1 MLNDQGRNVPELFR
15 PGETAQTWEERRKE
29 LRSILEESIYGAFP
43 KEKPEVESVITSVD
57 NNAFGGKAVMTNAVI
72 FVKAGDLAFKFP
84 VVYAFPKSIPVVPV
98 FAALNFRANIPD
110 VYFPAEEIIDN
121 GFGFLSIFYKDV
133 VNDDHFGN
141 FLDGLGYA
149 YYKGRKRED
158 HEWGKIGMWAYAVQR
173 AIDYLMTLPQVDKEH
188 IMVSGHS
195 RLGKTAL
202 WTGATDER
210 IYATFINNSGA
221 GGAAILREKG
231 GERIIDF
238 IRRGSWD
245 WYTENFKKYVGCEQD
260 MPYDAHF
267 TLSLIAPRLVCVGS
281 STLDTGAD
289 PASECLNCR
298 ISGAVWEKIYGK
310 KGLVMPEGEAERD
323 TAYIDGS
330 VGYQLRTGTHGFNR
344 QDWNVYMEFAK
355 RHIEADKKKQA

>member
-1 MLNDQGRNVPELFR
+1 MWDFC
-15 PGETAQTWEERRKE
+15 
-29 LRSILEESIYGAFP
+29 S
-43 KEKPEVESVITSVD
+43 
-57 NNAFGGKAVMTNAVI
+57 
-72 FVKAGDLAFKFP
+72 
-84 VVYAFPKSIPVVPV
+84 
-98 FAALNFRANIPD
+98 
-110 VYFPAEEIIDN
+110 
-121 GFGFLSIFYKDV
+121 
-133 VNDDHFGN
+133 
-141 FLDGLGYA
+141 
-149 YYKGRKRED
+149 RKRED

-173 AIDYLMTLPQVDKEH
+173 AIDYLMTLPNVDKDH

-210 IYATFINNSGA
+210 IYATFVNNSGA

-245 WYTENFKKYVGCEQD
+245 WYTQSFQKYVGREQD

-298 ISGAVWEKIYGK
+298 ISSIVWEKIYGK
-310 KGLVMPEGEAERD
+310 KGLEMPEGEAEPD